1 MHHRPAAEEHKR
13 IARVYMSASR
23 TTPKELL
30 GLLARIAA
38 ACETA
43 DSIVPTGLESLYDEI
58 IETLEE
64 AQYE

>member
-1 MHHRPAAEEHKR
+1 
-13 IARVYMSASR
+13 MSASR

-43 DSIVPTGLESLYDEI
+43 DSIVPTGLEPLYDEV

>member
-1 MHHRPAAEEHKR
+1 ME
-13 IARVYMSASR
+13 MSASR
-23 TTPKELL
+23 TTQKELL

-38 ACETA
+38 ACEAA

-64 AQYE
+64 AESI